1 MMRIHKHLSV
11 ALLLGTMLLA
21 GVAAAESLHAVG
33 PADMQAA
40 IATQVGDQAAQR
52 AAIQSLLARPV
63 VRQLAA
69 NSGLDLARAQAAA
82 SNLQGA
88 ELQRLAAQATVIDT
102 QLAGGD
108 ETIVISA
115 TVLLLI
121 IILVVLL
128 AR

>member
-21 GVAAAESLHAVG
+21 GVASAESLHAVG

-40 IATQVGDQAAQR
+40 IATQVSDQAAQR
-52 AAIQSLLARPV
+52 AAIQSLLARPL

-82 SNLQGA
+82 SHLQGE

-108 ETIVISA
+108 QTIVIST

-121 IILVVLL
+121 IILIVLL
-128 AR
+128 VG

>member
-21 GVAAAESLHAVG
+21 GVASAESLHAVG

-40 IATQVGDQAAQR
+40 IATQIGDQTAQR
-52 AAIQSLLARPV
+52 AAIQSLLARPA

-82 SNLQGA
+82 SQLQGV
-88 ELQRLAAQATVIDT
+88 ELQRLAAQATAIDT

-108 ETIVISA
+108 QTVVISV

-121 IILVVLL
+121 IILIVLL
-128 AR
+128 VG

>member
-1 MMRIHKHLSV
+1 
-11 ALLLGTMLLA
+11 
-21 GVAAAESLHAVG
+21 
-33 PADMQAA
+33 
-40 IATQVGDQAAQR
+40 
-52 AAIQSLLARPV
+52 